1 MYLKDLIES
10 YRKKLNDNS
19 NYYSCLLFA
28 LQIPSICSRIEFP
41 KTDENKGGLKE
52 GKFYGPKGRVW
63 DGNMYKAWL
72 KKHSNS
78 FVNIYSDSMEIEEF
92 CKKLYD
98 LRCQMT
104 HEGVVMTGTNR
115 FFFIEANSSAMCV
128 NDIVF
133 LPVKRLCD
141 DMFEAAE
148 NTLFNSHKDINITQ
162 FQDMVLPPE
171 IYNSIMNDVET
182 TYNTFWKN
190 YSDSDNMLNCIYDH
204 IIVSRDDKKD
214 IKQEMDNFFRK
225 KPDDIFEIWDFSINF
240 GGIVDDKETFIHKE
254 FNKSKSK
261 VCLIT
266 NKPTDV
272 LRLSKTEYER
282 MLQVTQ
288 DLSKYSEENKFDI
301 NKYIRCM
308 DV

>member
-19 NYYSCLLFA
+19 NDYSCILFA

-52 GKFYGPKGRVW
+52 GKFYGSKGRVW

-78 FVNIYSDSMEIEEF
+78 FVNIYSGSMGIEEF

-104 HEGVVMTGTNR
+104 HEGVVMTETNH
-115 FFFIEANSSAMCV
+115 FFFTEGNRAMCV

-162 FQDMVLPPE
+162 FEDMVLPPE

-204 IIVSRDDKKD
+204 IIVNRDDKKD
-214 IKQEMDNFFRK
+214 IKQEMDKFFRE

-254 FNKSKSK
+254 FNKSK

>member
-115 FFFIEANSSAMCV
+115 FFFIEANSGAMCV

-288 DLSKYSEENKFDI
+288 DLSKYSEGNKFDI

>member
-115 FFFIEANSSAMCV
+115 FFFIEANSGAMCV

-148 NTLFNSHKDINITQ
+148 NTLFNSHKDINIIQ

>member
-41 KTDENKGGLKE
+41 KTDENKGGIKE

-115 FFFIEANSSAMCV
+115 FFFIEANSGAMCV

>member
-78 FVNIYSDSMEIEEF
+78 FVNIYSGSMGIEEF

-115 FFFIEANSSAMCV
+115 FFFTEANSGVMCV

-133 LPVKRLCD
+133 LPIKRLCD
-141 DMFEAAE
+141 YMFDAAE
-148 NTLFNSHKDINITQ
+148 NILLDEHKDINITQ
-162 FQDMVLPPE
+162 FEDMFLPPE

-182 TYNTFWKN
+182 TYNTFWKS
-190 YSDSDNMLNCIYDH
+190 YSDSDKMLNCIYDH
-204 IIVSRDDKKD
+204 IIVNREDKKD
-214 IKQEMDNFFRK
+214 IKQEMDKFFRE

-240 GGIVDDKETFIHKE
+240 GGIVDDKETFVHKE

-261 VCLIT
+261 VSLIM

-272 LRLSKTEYER
+272 LRLSKSEYER
-282 MLQVTQ
+282 MLQVKQ
-288 DLSKYSEENKFDI
+288 ELSKYSEENKFDI
-301 NKYIRCM
+301 NRYIRCM

>member
-115 FFFIEANSSAMCV
+115 FFFIEANSGAMCV

-162 FQDMVLPPE
+162 FEDMVLPPE

-204 IIVSRDDKKD
+204 IIVNRDDKKD
-214 IKQEMDNFFRK
+214 IKQEMDKFLGKNLMIYLK
-225 KPDDIFEIWDFSINF
+225 Y
-240 GGIVDDKETFIHKE
+240 GILV
-254 FNKSKSK
+254 
-261 VCLIT
+261 
-266 NKPTDV
+266 
-272 LRLSKTEYER
+272 
-282 MLQVTQ
+282 
-288 DLSKYSEENKFDI
+288 
-301 NKYIRCM
+301 
-308 DV
+308 

>member
-19 NYYSCLLFA
+19 NDYSCILFA

-52 GKFYGPKGRVW
+52 GKFYGSKGRVW

-78 FVNIYSDSMEIEEF
+78 FVNIYSGSMGIEEF

-104 HEGVVMTGTNR
+104 HEGVVMTETNH
-115 FFFIEANSSAMCV
+115 FFFTEGNRAMCV

-162 FQDMVLPPE
+162 FEDMVLPPE

-204 IIVSRDDKKD
+204 IIVNRDDKKD
-214 IKQEMDNFFRK
+214 IKQEMDKFFRE

-288 DLSKYSEENKFDI
+288 DLSKYLEENKFDI

>member
-1 MYLKDLIES
+1 M
-10 YRKKLNDNS
+10 
-19 NYYSCLLFA
+19 
-28 LQIPSICSRIEFP
+28 
-41 KTDENKGGLKE
+41 G
-52 GKFYGPKGRVW
+52 
-63 DGNMYKAWL
+63 
-72 KKHSNS
+72 
-78 FVNIYSDSMEIEEF
+78 IEEF

-104 HEGVVMTGTNR
+104 HEGVVMTETNH
-115 FFFIEANSSAMCV
+115 FFFTEGNRAMCV

-162 FQDMVLPPE
+162 FKDMFLPPE

-204 IIVSRDDKKD
+204 IIVNRED
-214 IKQEMDNFFRK
+214 IKEKMNKFFRE
-225 KPDDIFEIWDFSINF
+225 KPDDIFEIWDFSLNF

-254 FNKSKSK
+254 FDKSKSK
-261 VCLIT
+261 VCFIT

-282 MLQVTQ
+282 MLQVKQ
-288 DLSKYSEENKFDI
+288 ELSKYSEENKFDI
-301 NKYIRCM
+301 KRYIRCM